1 MVASFSVFIMRKQS
15 PAVREVI
22 IQRLEQD
29 YLIFGPLI
37 KVSIPAIG
45 FHFGAG
51 DQANSIS
58 KPAACKSSINQ
69 NQLTLLSITILRLA
83 W

>member
-1 MVASFSVFIMRKQS
+1 M
-15 PAVREVI
+15 REVI

-45 FHFGAG
+45 FHVGAG